1 MRFKAKLDRDQ
12 VSLLYSLIGPISRL
26 KADAVL
32 YLDPNYLRLSSRDA
46 DGISC
51 FAELA
56 TKRGIFIEHRCE
68 SVADNAIVFEI
79 DLNLWKMALQSILSR
94 EGETRRRV
102 GRRSSQDDS
111 GDMHMAPTNA
121 SSLVIMKLAKRQG
134 GIPCLCMEACS
145 ATVELIHAIPVK
157 IQKVTEMKQH
167 LPPQIKMPNVQLELS
182 SQRPLRTIVE
192 RLKSISPHVYLEGSM
207 TGELTLRV
215 DSDGASMRTFL
226 TKLVP
231 KFDDCKSQDNA
242 SSCTLKVDTK
252 KLSTCLQWQATMNK
266 TVSSSLL
273 CMVENEMLVLHV
285 VLDPGSVGFFTYYVP
300 VHYLS
305 DSQMD

>member
-1 MRFKAKLDRDQ
+1 MRFKAKLDREQ

-32 YLDPNYLRLSSRDA
+32 YLDPKYLRLSSRDA

-51 FAELA
+51 FAELS
-56 TKRGIFIEHRCE
+56 TKRGIFIENRCE
-68 SVADNAIVFEI
+68 SVADDAIVFEI
-79 DLNLWKMALQSILSR
+79 DLNLWRMALQSILSG
-94 EGETRRRV
+94 EGETRR
-102 GRRSSQDDS
+102 GRRSSQDDQ
-111 GDMHMAPTNA
+111 GDMHMAPKAN

-157 IQKVTEMKQH
+157 IRKVAEMKQH

-192 RLKSISPHVYLEGSM
+192 RLKTISPHVYVEGSM

-231 KFDDCKSQDNA
+231 KFDDCKSQDEAA
-242 SSCTLKVDTK
+242 SCILKVDTK
-252 KLSTCLQWQATMNK
+252 KLSACLQWQATMNK
-266 TVSSSLL
+266 NVSSSLL

-285 VLDPGSVGFFTYYVP
+285 VLNPGSVGFFTYYVP